1 MKNIMKLAHTM
12 IRVKSIDESLD
23 FYCNFLGLREVRR
36 HEINNEA
43 TLIFL
48 SDEKV
53 EYFLELTFNHDDRE
67 YQLGDQFGHIA
78 LVTKDFEA
86 IVNQIKESG
95 RWYRES
101 NVKSSSKYV
110 FVKDPNGYDIEIL
123 QEKPKQR

>member
-48 SDEKV
+48 SDEKE

-101 NVKSSSKYV
+101 NVKSSSLFSIIRLPIFERK
-110 FVKDPNGYDIEIL
+110 
-123 QEKPKQR
+123 